1 MRLIGHIKE
10 SSHAAAFG
18 DFLSLEGI
26 ENDVER
32 EDDGTYSVWAHD
44 EEEFE
49 KATQLLS
56 EFQKNPN
63 EPKYH
68 GLEGKVRK
76 LRAESER
83 EAETKKPVMHDG
95 RDTMDARRHGIGQL
109 TLALI
114 VFSGVVFVLSNRG
127 SDVESIMFMFI
138 KSFSVHAS
146 EYRWFPGEG
155 LADVREGQVWR
166 LVTPIFIHF
175 GFLHILFNMM
185 WLKQLG
191 SEIEHIQGKLFLGA
205 FILITAVASNF
216 CQYYF
221 SSKMSPVFGG
231 MSGVVFGLFGFA
243 WMKTKFD
250 FMSGYAI
257 DKQTTKWMLIWFAIC
272 FTNFIPIANTAHT
285 VGLAI
290 GVAWGYAS
298 ARGYF
303 LKRK

>member
-1 MRLIGHIKE
+1 VRLIGHIKE

-56 EFQKNPN
+56 EFQKNPD

-114 VFSGVVFVLSNRG
+114 VFSVFIFLLSDRG
-127 SDVESIMFMFI
+127 TDPDSIMFMFI
-138 KSFSVHAS
+138 KEFVIDRSGMMTWNTTRDLP
-146 EYRWFPGEG
+146 E
-155 LADVREGQVWR
+155 VRAGQVWR
-166 LVTPIFIHF
+166 LITPIFVHF

-185 WLKQLG
+185 WLRQLG
-191 SEIEHIQGKLFLGA
+191 SAMEHIQGRLFLGT
-205 FILITAVASNF
+205 FILVTAAASNF
-216 CQYYF
+216 VQHFFTGY
-221 SSKMSPVFGG
+221 PLFGG
-231 MSGVVFGLFGFA
+231 MSGVVFALFGYV

-250 FMSGYAI
+250 FMSGYTI
-257 DKQTTKWMLIWFAIC
+257 DKQSVTLMLVWFVIC
-272 FTNFIPIANTAHT
+272 FTGIIRIANGAHAG
-285 VGLAI
+285 GLAI